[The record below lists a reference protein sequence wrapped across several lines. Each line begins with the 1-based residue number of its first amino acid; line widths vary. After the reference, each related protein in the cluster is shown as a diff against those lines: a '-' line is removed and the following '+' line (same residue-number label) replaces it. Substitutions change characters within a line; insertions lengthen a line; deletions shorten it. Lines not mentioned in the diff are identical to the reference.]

1 MSKSENSRLMQLRAE
16 ERSALVLVGDRFACI
31 EKDFDEI
38 ELILNTHLDRYVDLL
53 ECFQRGY
60 MEVQNIREEINEQL
74 HKFSNPEE
82 DE

>member
-1 MSKSENSRLMQLRAE
+1 MNGNVAE
-16 ERSALVLVGDRFACI
+16 KRQICTDERSALVLVGDRFACI

-38 ELILNTHLDRYVDLL
+38 ELILNTHLDRYVGLL

-60 MEVQNIREEINEQL
+60 MEVQNIRDEIVHQL
-74 HKFSNPEE
+74 RKFSNPEE